1 MFDDIFFLVIIALA
15 GISLMVYTS
24 IFCRKMRFMGEGFPH
39 RIVEKMLGEEGEEAT
54 PEEVEEAL
62 DGLRRRLR
70 LAGLLCLALSIALLA
85 SAFLLAWQV
94 TTGSRPLILVGLA
107 VLFLSVSFCAFIL
120 KRNLPGTPNGIN
132 TSHYEP

>member
-39 RIVEKMLGEEGEEAT
+39 RIVEKMLGEEGEEGEEAT

-107 VLFLSVSFCAFIL
+107 VLFLSVSLSAFIL
-120 KRNLPGTPNGIN
+120 KRNLPPGVDQ
-132 TSHYEP
+132 EPRTE